1 MTTKNRKPRSHNKLT
16 AFNPHINPEV
26 HLGLSDHM
34 RRAVE
39 VTYTCP
45 LCPRAHI
52 GSIYVTGPATSLQEF
67 RQQAETVLRDPQTA
81 THTLT
86 QFTRLIHE
94 HKGDF
99 ARLQRKFSLTG
110 TPRRMD
116 ILNVNVTDESE
127 FTCDE
132 CCTKTFPTIAALRQH
147 QRKDP
152 RTGSALRPR

>member
-1 MTTKNRKPRSHNKLT
+1 M
-16 AFNPHINPEV
+16 
-26 HLGLSDHM
+26 D
-34 RRAVE
+34 

-94 HKGDF
+94 QKGDF

-116 ILNVNVTDESE
+116 ILDVNVTDESE
-127 FTCDE
+127 YTCDGMLHQDLPHHRRPPPAP
-132 CCTKTFPTIAALRQH
+132 TQGPPDGLSPTPPLNAPAPPAHQTFHLTEN
-147 QRKDP
+147 
-152 RTGSALRPR
+152 T